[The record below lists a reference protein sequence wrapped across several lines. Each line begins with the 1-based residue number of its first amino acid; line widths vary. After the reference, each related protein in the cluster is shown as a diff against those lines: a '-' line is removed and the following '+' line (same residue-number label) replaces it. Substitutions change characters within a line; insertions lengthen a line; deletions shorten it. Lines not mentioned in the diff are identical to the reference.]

1 MKKADLIDC
10 SKQFARRCVRLS
22 MAMPENSLGRH
33 IRNQLIRCST
43 SVAANYRA
51 VCVAQSRAD
60 FVSKIARVI
69 EETDES
75 AFWIEFAMDERLVKG
90 NRVHPLLD
98 EAKELVAIFVA
109 SQQTARAKLRK

>member
-1 MKKADLIDC
+1 MDKTELIER
-10 SKQFARRCVRLS
+10 SKRFAHRCVRMC
-22 MAMPENSLGRH
+22 MALPRNELGRH
-33 IRNQLIRCST
+33 IKGQLIRCST

-51 VCVAQSRAD
+51 VCTAQSRAD

-75 AFWIEFAMDERLVKG
+75 AFWIEFAMDEKLVVT
-90 NRVHPLLD
+90 NRVKPLLD
-98 EAKELVAIFVA
+98 EARQLTAIFVA